1 MGKIAANSTKLSALL
16 LLSTSLCYGW
26 PQPRRAPVPGS
37 RGARQ
42 EQRQEQREQRQE
54 QRQAQPNSS
63 QNAPHFGS
71 QRLMGPGPHAGDW
84 LRRSHDMPPDQQ
96 EKMLE
101 SDPQFKNL
109 PADKQ
114 QQLRQRLQMFN
125 SLTPDQQQRILD
137 RMEIRE
143 HLTPEQKE
151 QEKDLFGRY
160 MTLPEQRRLAVHGAL
175 RELTAL
181 SPQERQQRLASPE
194 YRSRF
199 SDQEREILT
208 QALQFGTP
216 PSRMRPN
223 AQPPQ

>member
-1 MGKIAANSTKLSALL
+1 MGKFAANSAKLAAIVLLSAS
-16 LLSTSLCYGW
+16 LSYGW
-26 PQPRRAPVPGS
+26 PQQR
-37 RGARQ
+37 RGAPMNARGQEMRRERQ
-42 EQRQEQREQRQE
+42 EQRQEQR
-54 QRQAQPNSS
+54 QPQQQNQPQ
-63 QNAPHFGS
+63 QNAPRFGG

-84 LRRSHDMPPDQQ
+84 LRRSHDLPPAQQ

-125 SLTPDQQQRILD
+125 SLTPDQQQRILE

-160 MTLPEQRRLAVHGAL
+160 MTLPEERRAAVHGAL

-216 PSRMRPN
+216 PNRMPPN
-223 AQPPQ
+223 GQPPQ